1 MEDDE
6 RSYLLRQIARLQ
18 QAKHRWKTVAIA
30 AWLLII
36 FGPLV
41 IGVVGV
47 CWYQVSMKAQMQ
59 AARAAEM
66 QARAAEMQARKNM
79 TQAQT
84 RLDQVKQ
91 SPDQGKPKNP

>member
-66 QARAAEMQARKNM
+66 QARKNM